1 MLKVIISIIRKIE
14 DKNKEQIKEVFHQ
27 SLKTLEDINKD
38 NRKTIKEQQ
47 KTIEELTKRIMETS
61 NNR

>member
-14 DKNKEQIKEVFHQ
+14 DKNKEQIKEVFHE
-27 SLKTLEDINKD
+27 SLKTLENINKD
-38 NRKTIKEQQ
+38 NRKTIREQQ